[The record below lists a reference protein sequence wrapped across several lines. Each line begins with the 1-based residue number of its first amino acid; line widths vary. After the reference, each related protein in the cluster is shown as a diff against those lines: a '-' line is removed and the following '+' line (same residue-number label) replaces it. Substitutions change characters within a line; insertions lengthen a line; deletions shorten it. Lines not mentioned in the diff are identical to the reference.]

1 MGFRLGDAVHRVSC
15 CCCELTIRVIVLSF
29 TPPCIS
35 ANKTTCASPHRTP
48 SAAIAEKL
56 STMEEECLLQ
66 ISSML
71 WFRSYSSQ
79 DYVCLAE
86 LLSHK
91 SLEERWNPTYQ
102 NWCMHHEEVT
112 EPEERM
118 FIDAMQEVK
127 SFRDRIEGDVD
138 VLCSLRESCWCREV
152 LRFVVSTF
160 RAPSKLPGSSSL
172 LATSGAA
179 AAPVASLYAAA

>member
-1 MGFRLGDAVHRVSC
+1 
-15 CCCELTIRVIVLSF
+15 
-29 TPPCIS
+29 
-35 ANKTTCASPHRTP
+35 
-48 SAAIAEKL
+48 
-56 STMEEECLLQ
+56 
-66 ISSML
+66 
-71 WFRSYSSQ
+71 
-79 DYVCLAE
+79 
-86 LLSHK
+86 
-91 SLEERWNPTYQ
+91 
-102 NWCMHHEEVT
+102 
-112 EPEERM
+112 
-118 FIDAMQEVK
+118 MQEVK